1 MAKNSIGDL
10 AAILARKQKI
20 GKKEANDMVT
30 AFFATIT
37 DGLRDD
43 RQVKVRG
50 LGTFKV
56 TTVKA
61 RESVDVNTGNRV
73 VIEGHDKVSFTLRAD
88 VPMRS

>member
-43 RQVKVRG
+43 RQVKRPWSRHVQGDHRQS
-50 LGTFKV
+50 T
-56 TTVKA
+56 
-61 RESVDVNTGNRV
+61 
-73 VIEGHDKVSFTLRAD
+73 
-88 VPMRS
+88 